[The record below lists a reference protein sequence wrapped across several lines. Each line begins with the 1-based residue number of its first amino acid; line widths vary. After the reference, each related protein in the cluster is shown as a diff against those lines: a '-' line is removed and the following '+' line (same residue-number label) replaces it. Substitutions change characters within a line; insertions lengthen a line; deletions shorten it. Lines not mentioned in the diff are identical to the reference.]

1 VSSQGIDAQGKEI
14 PAPKP
19 EDLGN
24 EILDLL
30 ALRTENPSEAFILL
44 QQLSIYLWDTYKI
57 DWEAKENSPVA
68 PDRKLR
74 YLGFVAGLVDHL
86 TGPENGGEAH
96 SAGCSAGCSAECSED
111 CSCTDAPTAQAP
123 APEST

>member
-1 VSSQGIDAQGKEI
+1 MSPQGIDAEGKEI
-14 PAPKP
+14 PARKP

-30 ALRTENPSEAFILL
+30 ALRTENPSEAFVLL

-68 PDRKLR
+68 PDRKMR
-74 YLGFVAGLVDHL
+74 YLSFVAGLVDHL
-86 TGPENGGEAH
+86 TEPEQTPQDQPADG
-96 SAGCSAGCSAECSED
+96 S
-111 CSCTDAPTAQAP
+111 APTSPPSA
-123 APEST
+123 